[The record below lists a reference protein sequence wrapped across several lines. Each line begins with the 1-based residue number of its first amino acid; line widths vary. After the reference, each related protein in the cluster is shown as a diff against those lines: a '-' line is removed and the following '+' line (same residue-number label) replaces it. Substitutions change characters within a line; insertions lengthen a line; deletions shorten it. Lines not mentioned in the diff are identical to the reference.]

1 MSSARALAHGGE
13 AEGIGLVWPG
23 EGKASGWGE
32 CKSSSPV
39 LAERTLGSQIQA
51 LYSSAWQETMDT
63 TWKKVF

>member
-1 MSSARALAHGGE
+1 MEERLRELGLFGQEKAKLRGG
-13 AEGIGLVWPG
+13 
-23 EGKASGWGE
+23 GE

-51 LYSSAWQETMDT
+51 LYSSARQETMDT